1 LIEKTERRSE
11 DVMSKPTD
19 PAYHWNGADL
29 DLDAYLARIGFD
41 GERAPTVRTLHELV
55 RAHTTAIPFENL
67 EIILGRSIPL
77 DLATLQDKIVR
88 RRRGGYCYENVGLF
102 AAALERL
109 GFGVT
114 GLSGRVSM
122 GAGAGLRPATHALLR
137 VTTTDDDRVW
147 LCDVGFG
154 AGPLAPFE
162 LSSKTGEFAAGE
174 WKFRL
179 ERTRGELDSELW
191 VLHQYGRDGWIDR
204 HSFTLNPQYRIDY
217 AVGNHFVSTSPRSP
231 FTTRPYVQ
239 RFHPDAHHVLDGTTF
254 VTEYPDGTS
263 DTRELEPAELP
274 KILAEVFDIDLT
286 DDDAAVLAEARWS
299 RD

>member
-1 LIEKTERRSE
+1 
-11 DVMSKPTD
+11 MSKPAD
-19 PAYHWNGADL
+19 PAYHWNGAEL

-77 DLATLQDKIVR
+77 DLPSLQDKLVR

-122 GAGAGLRPATHALLR
+122 GAGPAPRPATHALLR
-137 VTTTDDDRVW
+137 VTTAEDDRVW
-147 LCDVGFG
+147 LADVGFG

-162 LSSKTGEFAAGE
+162 LSAATGEFSAGE
-174 WKFRL
+174 WKYRL
-179 ERTRGELDSELW
+179 ESTRGELDSELW
-191 VLHQYGRDGWIDR
+191 VLHQFGRDGWVDR
-204 HSFTLNPQYRIDY
+204 HSFTLTPQYRIDY

-231 FTTRPYVQ
+231 FTTRPYAQ
-239 RFHPDAHHVLDGTTF
+239 RFRADVHHVLDGVTLI
-254 VTEYPDGTS
+254 TEYPDGTS

-274 KILAEVFDIDLT
+274 KILAEVFDIELA
-286 DDDAAVLAEARWS
+286 DADADALAQGAWS
-299 RD
+299 RG

>member
-1 LIEKTERRSE
+1 
-11 DVMSKPTD
+11 MSKPAD
-19 PAYHWNGADL
+19 PAYHWNGAEL

-67 EIILGRSIPL
+67 EIILGRSVPL
-77 DLATLQDKIVR
+77 DLPSLQDKLVR
-88 RRRGGYCYENVGLF
+88 HRRGGYCYENVGLF

-114 GLSGRVSM
+114 GLHGRVSM
-122 GAGAGLRPATHALLR
+122 GAGTALRPATHALLR
-137 VTTTDDDRVW
+137 VTTAEDDRVW
-147 LCDVGFG
+147 LADVGFG

-162 LSSKTGEFAAGE
+162 LSAATGEFSAGE

-179 ERTRGELDSELW
+179 ESTRGELDSELW
-191 VLHQYGRDGWIDR
+191 VLHQFGRDGWVDR
-204 HSFTLNPQYRIDY
+204 HSFTLTPQYRIDY

-231 FTTRPYVQ
+231 FTTRPYAQ
-239 RFHPDAHHVLDGTTF
+239 RFRPDVHHVLDGVTLI
-254 VTEYPDGTS
+254 TEYPDGTS

-274 KILAEVFDIDLT
+274 KILAEVFDIELA
-286 DDDAAVLAEARWS
+286 DADADALAQGAWS
-299 RD
+299 RG